1 MPRSG
6 PPQDNSHP
14 QSSRSESTATLL
26 ARVRGGDLGARERLL
41 KRYLPLLR
49 RWAHGRLPARARD
62 IADTDDLVQNTLMRA
77 LGRLG
82 EFEPRREGA
91 FLSYL
96 RQILL
101 NQIRDEIRRA
111 HRRPERESLKDQVC
125 DEGPSPLD
133 QAVGRETM
141 ERYERGLAQLSEDY
155 REAIIL
161 RLEFGY
167 SCEEV
172 AEALGRSSAN
182 AARQLVGRALVRLAQ
197 VLHESE

>member
-6 PPQDNSHP
+6 PPHDDSHP
-14 QSSRSESTATLL
+14 QFAGSESTASLL
-26 ARVRGGDLGARERLL
+26 ARVRGGDLDAREPLL

-62 IADTDDLVQNTLMRA
+62 MADTDDLVQNTLLRA
-77 LGRLG
+77 LGRLE

-101 NQIRDEIRRA
+101 NQVRDEIRRA
-111 HRRPERESLKDQVC
+111 HRRPEREYLKDQVC

-133 QAVGRETM
+133 QAIGRETM
-141 ERYERGLAQLSEDY
+141 QRYERGLAQLSQDH

-167 SCEEV
+167 SCEEI

-182 AARQLVGRALVRLAQ
+182 AARQLLGRALVRLAQ

>member
-1 MPRSG
+1 M
-6 PPQDNSHP
+6 
-14 QSSRSESTATLL
+14 
-26 ARVRGGDLGARERLL
+26 
-41 KRYLPLLR
+41 
-49 RWAHGRLPARARD
+49 
-62 IADTDDLVQNTLMRA
+62 ADTDDLVQNTLLRA

-111 HRRPERESLKDQVC
+111 HRRPEREALKDQIWDDRPC
-125 DEGPSPLD
+125 PLE
-133 QAVGRETM
+133 QAIGQETM
-141 ERYERGLAQLSEDY
+141 ERYERGLAQLSQDH

-167 SCEEV
+167 SCDEI
-172 AEALGRSSAN
+172 AEALGRPSAE